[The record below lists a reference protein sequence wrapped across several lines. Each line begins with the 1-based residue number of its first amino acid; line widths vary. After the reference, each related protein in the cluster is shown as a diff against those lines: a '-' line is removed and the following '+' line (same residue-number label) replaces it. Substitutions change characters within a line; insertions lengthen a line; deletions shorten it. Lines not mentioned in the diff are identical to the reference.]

1 MLRKELRRH
10 ERRETFRRRLL
21 AGSTAVILALGM
33 AAGGAAPAF
42 ATPPGG
48 GSTTNTNSA
57 AHWQQLPGEVCV
69 KPSFSTEDSTTTPF
83 SLPALGAGLAYSKV
97 IVKAGSTGKSVQQEN
112 AVFTRDSSGGTLTQG
127 DTFVHPEKD
136 SISHVIYCYVP
147 SVPSASTDVD
157 CTTIEFLVG
166 RALNGSDH
174 INVDIVYNGQR
185 GQINVEINEVQ
196 AANGDPVSD
205 SGLYALYKFDAIG
218 LPNVKVAISAVDA
231 AQGRI
236 VFGYSTYLT
245 GQWTIEWIQFNSTYF
260 NKDRATANFVVC
272 GDLPTENL
280 VTPTARMVDL
290 KCDTDGSYTLDDV
303 EGVRWFI
310 GDDEVQPGTYTVSA
324 ATTVVVRAEA
334 DAPDYGLEPGAS
346 DEWTFVFT
354 EPKDCPT
361 LECIPDEFI
370 SYTYINS
377 GPSANTGV
385 VTVAQPQ
392 GRYSDELCRPLYVT
406 AAAWAFDVVDKVWT
420 QTLVVANR
428 INDGNAITKVGVYPY
443 GAPVGC
449 GQGDIYASRTAFPN
463 PSPLLL
469 GPNKPAWPEG
479 VTPWAFSEVFLHDMK
494 FSGPNP
500 TYVVTPPGCNAVEPV
515 MPTVSAIEKCDTD
528 GSLSLTTSPFISYL
542 VRDAEGDLIT
552 TVAFD
557 ATQGTE
563 QITVPGAT
571 AGSFTIT
578 PVAVFPYILKN
589 YDASDPRWSPDLGE
603 RYDCPIEVEPVA
615 QKSTCETGGASIL
628 LPPVDGVVWF
638 VNGVKTPAS
647 TTAIPV
653 LAAGAYTV
661 TVELD
666 PDAEGGPFVFAPDA
680 ETEWPFV
687 FTDAEICDL
696 PELPIT
702 NASIGFI
709 DPTCDEGQKLDP
721 AKLLVDDETLA
732 KLERYEE
739 FDDGTYEVVFVTTD
753 EDARFFDSSTPV
765 AGRTVSEGGTVLT
778 FTGTLAGPLTGDDCV
793 RSIVVVDPYGVDDRC
808 LTKPSYWVELIEGI
822 TYTITVDDEAPV
834 VVEWAG
840 TDERRTFAA
849 ERGSTLKIEAA
860 PASELFTLTPPTGPL
875 NHTFAVYPEDCLP
888 TLPLTEG
895 SVTFTPATC
904 LEATNWV
911 VLPNVDGV
919 QWWVDSEQTAAGK
932 WPMAAGDVVVEATPL
947 PGYGFSA
954 EAETRWEYTF
964 PTADEACDLSS
975 LAETG
980 ASNAL
985 VGVGLAA
992 VLITLAGFGVVI
1004 GRRFQQV

>member
-10 ERRETFRRRLL
+10 ERRETLRRRLL

-42 ATPPGG
+42 ATPPGNGG
-48 GSTTNTNSA
+48 GSGNGTTCDKIGYEKPDSLDNLDERPMGTESFEWGTISWDGDQVDWTLNVGYDVDLCIKGGNTGGPTELKGLTA
-57 AHWQQLPGEVCV
+57 ADVVTEHTHDFDVSHLGFQFRFDYDWRYAAPTCDGITIVFPENLPAGQQGVIEINARFDFGTLNYKVEGDRYTSEYPDGHAGVTLTV
-69 KPSFSTEDSTTTPF
+69 TWDMFRNG
-83 SLPALGAGLAYSKV
+83 SLP
-97 IVKAGSTGKSVQQEN
+97 
-112 AVFTRDSSGGTLTQG
+112 QG
-127 DTFVHPEKD
+127 PYTV
-136 SISHVIYCYVP
+136 
-147 SVPSASTDVD
+147 
-157 CTTIEFLVG
+157 
-166 RALNGSDH
+166 
-174 INVDIVYNGQR
+174 
-185 GQINVEINEVQ
+185 
-196 AANGDPVSD
+196 
-205 SGLYALYKFDAIG
+205 
-218 LPNVKVAISAVDA
+218 
-231 AQGRI
+231 
-236 VFGYSTYLT
+236 
-245 GQWTIEWIQFNSTYF
+245 EWIQVHGTNYHWEGEVT
-260 NKDRATANFVVC
+260 C
-272 GDLPTENL
+272 GGQLPDLSLIEPD
-280 VTPTARMVDL
+280 ARHVPIE
-290 KCDTDGSYTLDDV
+290 CDTEGSYTLDDIMIDGERAV
-303 EGVRWFI
+303 QWYYFI
-310 GDDEVQPGTYTVSA
+310 GDTKPTDLSEYTPTSA
-324 ATTVVVRAEA
+324 GTVVVDSAQTVHVKA
-334 DAPDYGLEPGAS
+334 VPIGTYGLEPGAT

-354 EPKDCPT
+354 EPQDCPA
-361 LECIPDEFI
+361 LECIPDEYI
-370 SYTYINS
+370 SYTYIRS
-377 GPSANTGV
+377 GASANTGV
-385 VTVAQPQ
+385 VTVEQPQ

-406 AAAWAFDVVDKVWT
+406 AAAWAFNVVDKVWT

-469 GPNKPAWPEG
+469 GPNQPAWPEG
-479 VTPWAFSEVFLHDMK
+479 VTPWAFSEIFLHDMK

-500 TYVVTPPGCNAVEPV
+500 TWVVTPPGCNAVEPV
-515 MPTVSAIEKCDTD
+515 VPTASIIEKCDTD
-528 GSLSLTTSPFISYL
+528 GSLSLTTSPYISYL
-542 VRDAEGDLIT
+542 VRDAQGDLVA

-557 ATQGTE
+557 AAQGSV
-563 QITVPGAT
+563 QVTVPDAT
-571 AGSFTIT
+571 SGSFTIT

-603 RYDCPIEVEPVA
+603 RYDCPVEVEPVA
-615 QKSTCETGGASIL
+615 QKSTCATGGASIL
-628 LPPVDGVVWF
+628 LPPVEGVLWF
-638 VNGVKTPAS
+638 VNGVKTPGS
-647 TTAIPV
+647 MTAIPV
-653 LAAGAYTV
+653 LEAGPYTV
-661 TVELD
+661 TAELD

-687 FTDAEICDL
+687 FTDAEICEL

-709 DPTCDEGQKLDP
+709 DPTCDEGQRLDRT
-721 AKLLVDDETLA
+721 KLLVDDEALA

-739 FDDGTYEVVFVTTD
+739 FDDGSYEVVFITTD
-753 EDARFFDSSTPV
+753 EDARFFDSSTSV
-765 AGRTVSEGGTVLT
+765 EGRVVSDGGTVLT
-778 FTGTLAGPLTGDDCV
+778 FTGKLAGPLTGDDCV

-808 LTKPSYWVELIEGI
+808 LAKPTYWIELIEGI

-840 TDERRTFAA
+840 TDERRTFPA
-849 ERGSTLKIEAA
+849 ERGSTVRIEAA
-860 PASELFTLTPPTGPL
+860 PASELFTLAPQPGPL
-875 NHTFAVYPEDCLP
+875 NHTFAVYPADCLP

-904 LEATNWV
+904 LDATNWV

-919 QWWVDSEQTAAGK
+919 QWWVDGDQTAAGK
-932 WPMAAGDVVVEATPL
+932 WPMAAGDVVVEATPMQ
-947 PGYGFSA
+947 GYGFSA

-985 VGVGLAA
+985 VGIGLAA

-1004 GRRFQQV
+1004 GRRFQQA